1 MQIAFVSQY
10 FHPEPFSNAEIAQAM
25 RQRGHDVEVLTAV
38 PNYPAGEFYEGYSNK
53 QKRRENWKG
62 IDIRR
67 VFTLPR
73 KSGALR
79 LIVNY
84 LTFATTASWAAR
96 FGRWEKP
103 DVVFVSQ
110 LSPVLMGL
118 PAIIL
123 ARRYKVP
130 MVLWVQDIWPE
141 SATFTLGLKNPLMV
155 KPLRWISGW
164 IYRRADH
171 ILVQSAAFPPMI
183 TRFGIPDSKIRIFPN
198 TAPDCYFPVAPKD
211 AKDKAQLVPQTG
223 FRIMFAGNIGESQD
237 FDTILDTAKALQ
249 TDTDVQWVIIGSGR
263 DLPRVQERVSAEGLT
278 DVFHFLGRHPQEE
291 MSAFFAHADA
301 MLVSLK
307 DTPIFSLTVPYKIQ
321 SYMACGK
328 PIIASL
334 DGEGA
339 RIVSEA
345 KAGVVSPACNPKAL
359 EAAIRDM
366 LGKTEIERKQLG
378 RNSLQYF
385 QQHYASD
392 MLYNR
397 LAQWLQE
404 AADSCEPLK

>member
-10 FHPEPFSNAEIAQAM
+10 FHPEPFSNSEIAQAM
-25 RQRGHDVEVLTAV
+25 QQRGHDIEVLTAV
-38 PNYPAGEFYEGYSNK
+38 PNYPAGEFYEGYSNR
-53 QKRRENWKG
+53 QKRREIWKG
-62 IDIRR
+62 ISIRR

-79 LIVNY
+79 LILNY
-84 LTFATTASWAAR
+84 FTFALTASWAAR
-96 FGRWEKP
+96 FGHWKKP

-130 MVLWVQDIWPE
+130 LVLWVQDIWPE
-141 SATFTLGLKNPLMV
+141 SATYTLGLK
-155 KPLRWISGW
+155 KPLLVRPLHWISGW
-164 IYRRADH
+164 IYRQADH
-171 ILVQSAAFPPMI
+171 ILVQSEAFPPMI
-183 TRFGIPDSKIRIFPN
+183 TRFGIADTRIRIFPN
-198 TAPDCYFPVAPKD
+198 TAPDCYFPVDPKD
-211 AKDKAQLVPQTG
+211 AKDKAKLVPQTG

-237 FDTILDTAKALQ
+237 FDTILDTAKSLRP
-249 TDTDVQWVIIGSGR
+249 DTNVQWVIIGSGR
-263 DLPRVQERVSAEGLT
+263 DLSRVRKRVAAEGLT
-278 DVFHFLGRHPQEE
+278 DVFHFPGRHPQKE

-307 DTPIFSLTVPYKIQ
+307 NTPIFSLTVPYKIQ

-339 RIVSEA
+339 RIVRAA
-345 KAGVVSPACNPKAL
+345 KAGVVSPACNPDAL
-359 EAAIRDM
+359 ETAIRDM
-366 LGKTEIERKQLG
+366 LGKTEQEREQMG
-378 RNSLQYF
+378 RNSLHYF
-385 QQHYASD
+385 QQNYTSG

-397 LAQWLQE
+397 LEQWLQD
-404 AADSCEPLK
+404 AATSCEPHK